1 MLDQCWSSVGV
12 AFIGVP
18 RYQLGKSFSIRPQ
31 ARELVTHGLY
41 SKIRNPIYVFGSM
54 IILGLILVLQKPV
67 LWVGLAALVLSR
79 LSAPGMKRVYRKKPS
94 ETPSGSAVRRL
105 GFENVILSNAR
116 TPVFALA
123 PVNT

>member
-1 MLDQCWSSVGV
+1 
-12 AFIGVP
+12 
-18 RYQLGKSFSIRPQ
+18 
-31 ARELVTHGLY
+31 
-41 SKIRNPIYVFGSM
+41 
-54 IILGLILVLQKPV
+54 
-67 LWVGLAALVLSR
+67 
-79 LSAPGMKRVYRKKPS
+79 MKRVYRKKPS